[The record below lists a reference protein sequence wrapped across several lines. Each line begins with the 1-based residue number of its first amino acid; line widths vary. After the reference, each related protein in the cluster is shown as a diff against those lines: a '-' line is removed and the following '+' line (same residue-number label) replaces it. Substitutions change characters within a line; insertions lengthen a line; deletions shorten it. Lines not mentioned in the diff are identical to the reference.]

1 MGLFGKSLEEKT
13 AEAVKSLRGT
23 IKGLKSLDAVVEGK
37 TVTLT
42 GEAADLE
49 TKGKV
54 MAEFNKLV
62 ETENTLN
69 KIRIA
74 QAPVAAAPAPAAAD
88 AQSADRASAEAVAP
102 SQSFTGVP
110 LAKLGTGHGRT
121 ESSSARQVSFV
132 RATTEPAQ
140 VLAVQYDRYENLAAL
155 GVVPQ
160 RPAHVARQAPRPFP
174 GMRFVPDPR

>member
-13 AEAVKSLRGT
+13 AEAVKNLRGT

-42 GEAADLE
+42 GEAADME

-69 KIRIA
+69 KIRLA
-74 QAPVAAAPAPAAAD
+74 QAPAAAAAPPAAAAVVTGGVPAPTAAATAAPKVHVVEKGD
-88 AQSADRASAEAVAP
+88 TLGAIAKKYYGKASAYTKIFEANRDVLDDP
-102 SQSFTGVP
+102 DKIKPGQ
-110 LAKLGTGHGRT
+110 KLRI
-121 ESSSARQVSFV
+121 
-132 RATTEPAQ
+132 
-140 VLAVQYDRYENLAAL
+140 
-155 GVVPQ
+155 
-160 RPAHVARQAPRPFP
+160 
-174 GMRFVPDPR
+174 PD